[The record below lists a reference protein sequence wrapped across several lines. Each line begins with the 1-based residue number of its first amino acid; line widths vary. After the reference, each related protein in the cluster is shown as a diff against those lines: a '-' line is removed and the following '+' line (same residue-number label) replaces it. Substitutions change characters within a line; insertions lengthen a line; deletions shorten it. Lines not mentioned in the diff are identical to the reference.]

1 MHADSRGYYAALQV
15 APDATQQEISRAFRA
30 LIRQRHPDV
39 GNPAGGD
46 VRSVLEAF
54 AVLRDPRSRAAYDK
68 GEGAHDKGQG
78 QPEPQA
84 SAAQGP
90 RDIPV
95 RHIRHRE
102 PLVRVTPVR
111 WERGPSRG
119 P

>member
-1 MHADSRGYYAALQV
+1 VHADSRGYYAALQV

-30 LIRQRHPDV
+30 LMRQRHPDV
-39 GNPAGGD
+39 GNPADGDD

-54 AVLRDPRSRAAYDK
+54 AVLRNPRSRAAYDR
-68 GEGAHDKGQG
+68 GQG
-78 QPEPQA
+78 QSDRQGNAA
-84 SAAQGP
+84 SGP

-102 PLVRVTPVR
+102 PLLRVTPVR
-111 WERGPSRG
+111 WEDGPSRG

>member
-1 MHADSRGYYAALQV
+1 MHADSHGYYAALQV

-30 LIRQRHPDV
+30 LMRQRHPDV
-39 GNPAGGD
+39 GNSAGGDD

-54 AVLRDPRSRAAYDK
+54 AVLRDPRSRAAYDR
-68 GEGAHDKGQG
+68 GQG
-78 QPEPQA
+78 RPDRQDSPGA
-84 SAAQGP
+84 

-102 PLVRVTPVR
+102 PLLRVTPVR
-111 WERGPSRG
+111 WERGPTRG

>member
-1 MHADSRGYYAALQV
+1 VPADSRGYYAALQV

-30 LIRQRHPDV
+30 LMRQRHPDV
-39 GNPAGGD
+39 GNSAAGDD

-54 AVLRDPRSRAAYDK
+54 AVLRDPRARAAYDR
-68 GEGAHDKGQG
+68 GQG
-78 QPEPQA
+78 QPDRQGNADP
-84 SAAQGP
+84 GP

-102 PLVRVTPVR
+102 PLLRVTPVR

>member
-1 MHADSRGYYAALQV
+1 VHADSRGYYAALQV

-30 LIRQRHPDV
+30 LMRQRHPDV
-39 GNPAGGD
+39 GNPADGDD

-54 AVLRDPRSRAAYDK
+54 AVLRNPRSRAAYDR
-68 GEGAHDKGQG
+68 GQG
-78 QPEPQA
+78 QSDRLGNAA
-84 SAAQGP
+84 SGP

-102 PLVRVTPVR
+102 PLLRVTPVR
-111 WERGPSRG
+111 WEDGPSRG